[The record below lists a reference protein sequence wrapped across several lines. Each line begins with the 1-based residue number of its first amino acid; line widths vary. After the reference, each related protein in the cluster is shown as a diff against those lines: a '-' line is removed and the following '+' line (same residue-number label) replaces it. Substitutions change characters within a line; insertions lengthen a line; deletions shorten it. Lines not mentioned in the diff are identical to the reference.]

1 MMSQLGDVRGPG
13 SGRNDL
19 VDPSVIAQFVGIVE
33 PGGEVSLSVVLGTV
47 VFSLLVLFASTAWW
61 MLH

>member
-1 MMSQLGDVRGPG
+1 MMSQHGDVQGAGR
-13 SGRNDL
+13 GRNDL

-47 VFSLLVLFASTAWW
+47 VFSLLVVFATTAWW